1 MSLRRRQREAY
12 ERTLI
17 DWLAG
22 MLKPQVKAKVPQPRP
37 IRKQVVI
44 NKPPK
49 RTAQAN
55 LQLEVLTAQPI
66 RLRPYQID
74 ALNEFLKNRKG
85 VLTMA
90 SVTGDTMVFV
100 KRGDKYWYGP
110 IAELEDCKEPIFV
123 MSVEISG
130 VRKHKTARIVW
141 KEAELIPH
149 YVEKD
154 LYEITLIGA
163 RRIKVTGDH
172 SLFTRATDYA
182 CSDRELKPIEARLI
196 KPKTAIAIPTKLPLN
211 IEDNPEFDD
220 DFLVFC
226 GLWLADGYYT
236 GGNQVGICVGD
247 DPELEDY
254 VKTFSRK
261 IGCHYW
267 RYERHPQDVEI
278 RICSVELVN
287 KMKSLGFV
295 GTADTKRV
303 PKWVFTELSN
313 RQLALFLRGY
323 FSGDGYPTPPKR
335 KYCKGR
341 RQSAHVEASSCNRA
355 LLEDIQTLLLRLGIL
370 STISSAKKAG
380 KKAYKPG
387 AIYYVLVS
395 SQCDLFYRKVGFI
408 QRSKMKK
415 LRAEA
420 LEKEKRRRKELPDII
435 FRPVKQVKYLGV
447 FKGKVYDFHVPGT
460 ENFIANNILAHNTA
474 TGKTFVALEA
484 IRRIKPPVAIIVPT
498 IPIMQTVWLRRL
510 KQAGWSEADIGL
522 YYGEKKELKPIL
534 ITTYHSASRH
544 PEILSRYPFLIFDE
558 VHHLAAPT
566 WSKLLE
572 IASKA
577 KYSLGLTATLSKWNP
592 DNWKIIKVMPI
603 IYSFQIPEARK
614 GGWVAPIEVYSAP
627 AEMSYAEAYEYEKY
641 QEIIRKVTF
650 ELGTPNPTEWSK
662 LAKQGNRIARKGLWA
677 LTRRKM
683 LLSSIE
689 DKKRVVLEIV
699 RQVPP
704 NKKVLLFSESIRAIE
719 DLRRYLTANGYKCLV
734 YHSEMK
740 KKEREYVL
748 RKQWGEEGYNILL
761 SCRALDEGLDVPEA
775 SVGIIHC
782 SGRTPRQIVQRLGRL
797 IRKMPGKIAK
807 VYVVWAAGTVE
818 NRVLSAVKRA
828 VWKVR

>member
-22 MLKPQVKAKVPQPRP
+22 MLKPQVKAKVPQPQP

-44 NKPPK
+44 SKPPPRK

-66 RLRPYQID
+66 RLRPYQIE
-74 ALNEFLKNRKG
+74 ALNEFLKKRKG
-85 VLTMA
+85 VLAMA
-90 SVTGDTMVFV
+90 
-100 KRGDKYWYGP
+100 
-110 IAELEDCKEPIFV
+110 
-123 MSVEISG
+123 
-130 VRKHKTARIVW
+130 
-141 KEAELIPH
+141 
-149 YVEKD
+149 
-154 LYEITLIGA
+154 
-163 RRIKVTGDH
+163 
-172 SLFTRATDYA
+172 
-182 CSDRELKPIEARLI
+182 
-196 KPKTAIAIPTKLPLN
+196 
-211 IEDNPEFDD
+211 
-220 DFLVFC
+220 
-226 GLWLADGYYT
+226 
-236 GGNQVGICVGD
+236 
-247 DPELEDY
+247 
-254 VKTFSRK
+254 
-261 IGCHYW
+261 
-267 RYERHPQDVEI
+267 
-278 RICSVELVN
+278 
-287 KMKSLGFV
+287 
-295 GTADTKRV
+295 
-303 PKWVFTELSN
+303 
-313 RQLALFLRGY
+313 
-323 FSGDGYPTPPKR
+323 
-335 KYCKGR
+335 
-341 RQSAHVEASSCNRA
+341 
-355 LLEDIQTLLLRLGIL
+355 
-370 STISSAKKAG
+370 
-380 KKAYKPG
+380 
-387 AIYYVLVS
+387 
-395 SQCDLFYRKVGFI
+395 
-408 QRSKMKK
+408 
-415 LRAEA
+415 
-420 LEKEKRRRKELPDII
+420 
-435 FRPVKQVKYLGV
+435 
-447 FKGKVYDFHVPGT
+447 
-460 ENFIANNILAHNTA
+460 TA

-484 IRRIKPPVAIIVPT
+484 IRCIKPPVAIIVPT

-748 RKQWGEEGYNILL
+748 RKQWGEAGYNILL

-797 IRKMPGKIAK
+797 IRKMPGKIAR

-818 NRVLSAVKRA
+818 SRVLSAVKRA
-828 VWKVR
+828 VWKVRG